1 MSLGMKLNPD
11 QKSAVEHVHGPLLVF
26 AGAGSGKTRVIT
38 NRISHM
44 IQNSGVQAGS
54 IIALSFTNKSAKEM
68 ESRLRKMM
76 DRKSLRGI
84 ILSTFHALGL
94 KILKEH
100 ITNLGY
106 GANFLLLNPND
117 QEALV
122 IQLLKNK
129 KLDPKDFP
137 PKDVLRKIS
146 LAKNTKEEYLDR
158 LYSSSEPADIVA
170 RELYPVYQESLRDMN
185 SLDFD
190 DLILL
195 PSELFRK
202 FPEVAETY
210 HKKYKYFMVDE
221 FQDTNLLQY
230 EFLTLLRGPNRNLCV
245 VGDDDQS
252 IYAFRGS
259 NVQLILNFEKDFP
272 DAKVVRLLENYR
284 STSVII
290 QAANSVIKNNKDRRE
305 KELYS
310 RIQSLE
316 KIEYYEN
323 MDEREEAIFVVGMIE
338 DAYRKGTKLNQMA
351 ILFRTNF
358 QSRPF
363 EEELRMRN
371 IPYKLV
377 GGYNFF
383 DRREVQDMI
392 SYLRII
398 ANPKDESSL
407 MRTINTPKR
416 GIGQTSITRLYQESL
431 GTGKSIS
438 EILETLIESPD
449 YLPEIKAKVRGE
461 IYNYHELIEK
471 YRKKFAQAGKLAPIL
486 RELIIE
492 SGMEKE
498 ILAEETDEKI
508 AKARI
513 YNLSEL
519 VNMLSFFED
528 DPDREEKPNLF
539 DFLARLAL
547 LMEDDEKDEENE
559 DKRVQLLTIHQ
570 SKGLEF
576 GNVYV
581 VGIEEGI
588 LPNSRVV
595 DEGNDVDEERRLF
608 YVAMT
613 RAKEKLFLTGAKT
626 RRKYGE
632 SIDTNPSRFLDE
644 IDPETIHLHRMSD
657 GQSEGGIDF
666 LKELEKLKAG

>member
-1 MSLGMKLNPD
+1 MLLNPE
-11 QKSAVEHVHGPLLVF
+11 QAAAVRHVDGPLLVF

-38 NRISHM
+38 NRIVHLIEKAEIPPS
-44 IQNSGVQAGS
+44 Q
-54 IIALSFTNKSAKEM
+54 IIALSFTNKSAREM

-76 DRKSLRGI
+76 NRKALRGI
-84 ILSTFHALGL
+84 ILSTFHSLGL

-100 ITNLGY
+100 IETLGY
-106 GANFLLLNPND
+106 NHNFLLLNAND

-122 IQLLKNK
+122 TQLLKNR
-129 KLDPKDFP
+129 KLDPKEIP
-137 PKDVLRKIS
+137 PKEIMRRVS
-146 LAKNTKEEYLDR
+146 LAKNTKGAYLDR
-158 LYSSSEPADIVA
+158 LSASNEEVDLTAVTIYEDYNKA
-170 RELYPVYQESLRDMN
+170 LKDMN

-195 PSELFRK
+195 PSRIFKEN
-202 FPEVAETY
+202 PEIAATF
-210 HKKYKYFMVDE
+210 HKKHKYFMVDE
-221 FQDTNLLQY
+221 FQDTNELQY
-230 EFLTLLRGPNRNLCV
+230 EFLTYLRGSNRNLCV

-259 NVQLILNFEKDFP
+259 NVQLILNFEREFP
-272 DAKVVRLLENYR
+272 EAKVVRLLENYR
-284 STSVII
+284 STSMII
-290 QAANSVIKNNKDRRE
+290 RAANSLIKNNVDRRHKDLFSKIISHE
-305 KELYS
+305 KV
-310 RIQSLE
+310 
-316 KIEYYEN
+316 EYFETQ
-323 MDEREEAIFVVGMIE
+323 DEREEAIFVVGMIE
-338 DAYRKGTKLNQMA
+338 DAYRKAEKLSQMA

-371 IPYKLV
+371 IPYKVV

-383 DRREVQDMI
+383 DRREVRDMI

-416 GIGQTSITRLYQESL
+416 GIGQTTIAKLHRESIDNGLSLSDILY
-431 GTGKSIS
+431 KIS
-438 EILETLIESPD
+438 ESPD
-449 YLPEIKAKVRGE
+449 YLTDIKSKHRTE
-461 IYNYHELIEK
+461 IYSYLELIEK
-471 YRKKFAQAGKLAPIL
+471 YRKKFAQSPKLAPIL
-486 RELIIE
+486 RELITE

-498 ILAEETDEKI
+498 ILLEETDEKV
-508 AKARI
+508 AKARM

-528 DPDREEKPNLF
+528 DEDREGKASLF

-547 LMEDDEKDEENE
+547 LMEDDQADEDQE

-576 GNVYV
+576 DTVYV

-595 DEGNDVDEERRLF
+595 DEGNNVDEERRLF

-613 RAKEKLFLTGAKT
+613 RAKTNLLLTGAKT

-632 SIDTNPSRFLDE
+632 TIDTNPSRFLEE
-644 IDPETIHLHRMSD
+644 IDPEAIHLHRLS
-657 GQSEGGIDF
+657 GGASEGGIDF
-666 LKELEKLKAG
+666 LKELERLKVG

>member
-1 MSLGMKLNPD
+1 MELNPE
-11 QKSAVEHVHGPLLVF
+11 QKKAVSHIKGPLLIF

-38 NRISHM
+38 NRIAHM
-44 IQNSGVQAGS
+44 IDREHIAASHIV
-54 IIALSFTNKSAKEM
+54 ALSFTNKSAREM
-68 ESRLRKMM
+68 EKRLRSMVP
-76 DRKSLRGI
+76 RKHLRGI
-84 ILSTFHALGL
+84 VLSTFHSLGL

-100 ITNLGY
+100 ITSLGY
-106 GANFLLLNPND
+106 NAHFLLMNSND

-129 KLDPKDFP
+129 KLDPKDFHP
-137 PKDVLRKIS
+137 REIIRRIS
-146 LAKNTKEEYLDR
+146 LCKNSRELYLDR
-158 LYSSSEPADIVA
+158 LYASSQDLDIVA
-170 RELYPVYQESLRDMN
+170 REIYPVYQANLKDRN
-185 SLDFD
+185 TLDFD

-195 PSELFRK
+195 PLEILK
-202 FPEVAETY
+202 GFPEIAEIY
-210 HKKYKYFMVDE
+210 HKRYHYFMVDE
-221 FQDTNLLQY
+221 FQDTNQLQY
-230 EFLTLLRGPNRNLCV
+230 EFLSYLRGPHRNLCV

-259 NVQLILNFEKDFP
+259 NVELILNFEKDFP

-284 STSVII
+284 STTTII
-290 QAANSVIKNNKDRRE
+290 QAANSLIAKNVNRRH
-305 KELYS
+305 KELFS
-310 RIQSLE
+310 RVPSIE
-316 KIEYYEN
+316 KVEYFET

-338 DAYRKGTKLNQMA
+338 DAYRKGTKPNEIA

-371 IPYKLV
+371 LPYKVV

-383 DRREVQDMI
+383 DRKEVRDLI

-398 ANPKDESSL
+398 ANSKDETSL

-416 GIGQTSITRLYQESL
+416 GIGQTTLAKLYKESL
-431 GTGKSIS
+431 DTGHSVS
-438 EILETLIESPD
+438 DILTKVIESPD
-449 YLPEIKAKVRGE
+449 YLTDIKAKLRAE

-486 RELIIE
+486 RELILD
-492 SGMEKE
+492 SGLEKE
-498 ILAEETDEKI
+498 IQLEEPDEKV

-513 YNLSEL
+513 YNLNEL
-519 VNMLSFFED
+519 VNMMSFFED
-528 DPDREEKPNLF
+528 DPDREEKASIY

-547 LMEDDEKDEENE
+547 LMEDDQRDEENE
-559 DKRVQLLTIHQ
+559 DRRIQLLTIHQ

-576 GNVYV
+576 EMVYV

-588 LPNSRVV
+588 LPNARVI
-595 DEGNDVDEERRLF
+595 DEANDVDEERRLF

-613 RAKEKLFLTGAKT
+613 RAKRKLFLTGSKT
-626 RRKYGE
+626 RKKYGE

-644 IDPETIHLHRMSD
+644 IDPSTIHLHKLS
-657 GQSEGGIDF
+657 GGESEGGINF
-666 LKELEKLKAG
+666 LEELEKLKAG